1 MKNRPR
7 FQNIFWVLVA
17 AAIMLAGCVG
27 TSSPVTFYT
36 LNPLSGVKPDSSGDI
51 ADRNIAVG
59 VGPVTF
65 PGYLDRP
72 QIVTRRGQ
80 SRIEISEFHRWGD
93 SLLKSFSR
101 ILAKNISILLPT
113 NQVNVYPWRDGFSP
127 VYRVKLDVEQF
138 DGQLGDFV
146 LLDVTWSVTGPEN
159 VDMVVRTSAIE
170 ERMSTTDHDG
180 LVAAMSRALAALSRE
195 IVEVISRIE
204 AM

>member
-1 MKNRPR
+1 M
-7 FQNIFWVLVA
+7 
-17 AAIMLAGCVG
+17 
-27 TSSPVTFYT
+27 
-36 LNPLSGVKPDSSGDI
+36 KPDSPGDI
-51 ADRNIAVG
+51 VDRNITVG

-80 SRIEISEFHRWGD
+80 SQIEISEFHRWGD

-101 ILAKNISILLPT
+101 ILAKNISILLPS
-113 NQVNVYPWRDGFSP
+113 NQVNVYPWQDGFSP
-127 VYRVKLDVEQF
+127 AYRVKLDVEQF

-159 VDMVVRTSAIE
+159 VDVVVRTSAIKE
-170 ERMSTTDHDG
+170 PMSTTDHDG
-180 LVAAMSRALAALSRE
+180 LVAAMSRALTALSRE